1 MFKCLMFKCL
11 SFSLSLGEPQ
21 TRGSL
26 VRPWFGPGSAF
37 LGPGLCMVK
46 IFFTHL
52 FRDVFLLRFFSRFGA
67 LLGAKMGPF
76 GVCLGAEFRSPF

>member
-1 MFKCLMFKCL
+1 MLKCL

-26 VRPWFGPGSAF
+26 VIAWLA
-37 LGPGLCMVK
+37 PGLCGVK

-67 LLGAKMGPF
+67 LLGAKMDPF

>member
-1 MFKCLMFKCL
+1 MFKCL

-26 VRPWFGPGSAF
+26 VRSWLAPGHC
-37 LGPGLCMVK
+37 GVK

-52 FRDVFLLRFFSRFGA
+52 FRDVFLLRFLFRFGA
-67 LLGAKMGPF
+67 LLGAKMDPF
-76 GVCLGAEFRSPF
+76 GVFLGAEFRSPF